1 MPMPRPGPPFSKA
14 VPALPLLLTLR
25 LAAAGC
31 AEQRVAKANT
41 PREKMKLLGARPQH
55 DTFGIADAMLV
66 ADAKKNLKAAQLY
79 YTRKAYVG
87 ALQRCE
93 ETMAVFQRFDKF
105 DEVLYIAGMSSARL
119 SRKEGK
125 QPPPAAMTTEK
136 YRVLARQYLTQ
147 LVNEH
152 PKSGF
157 RKRAE
162 EELRSLGEPASK
174 ADAKQ

>member
-1 MPMPRPGPPFSKA
+1 MKKLLLACFLACSALGAADVAKGQAASKPA
-14 VPALPLLLTLR
+14 GQDLEANALPD
-25 LAAAGC
+25 
-31 AEQRVAKANT
+31 E
-41 PREKMKLLGARPQH
+41 
-55 DTFGIADAMLV
+55 MLV

-93 ETMAVFQRFDKF
+93 ETMAVFQRFNKF

-119 SRKEGK
+119 SRREGK
-125 QPPPAAMTTEK
+125 QSPTLAPEK
-136 YRVLARQYLTQ
+136 YLILARQYLTQ

-152 PKSGF
+152 PKSSF

-162 EELRSLGEPASK
+162 EELRIIGAPAPQVSEK
-174 ADAKQ
+174 

>member
-1 MPMPRPGPPFSKA
+1 MKK
-14 VPALPLLLTLR
+14 LLLACCLVCFALGAVDT
-25 LAAAGC
+25 
-31 AEQRVAKANT
+31 AKA
-41 PREKMKLLGARPQH
+41 Q
-55 DTFGIADAMLV
+55 DTSKPADQEQEVNALADVMLI

-79 YTRKAYVG
+79 YARKAYVG

-125 QPPPAAMTTEK
+125 QPAPATMTPEK
-136 YRVLARQYLTQ
+136 YLVLARQYLAQ

-152 PKSGF
+152 PKSSF

-162 EELRSLGEPASK
+162 EELRSIGAPAPQVSEK
-174 ADAKQ
+174 

>member
-1 MPMPRPGPPFSKA
+1 MKKLLLACCVLCFAFGAARAQESPKPAGQDLEA
-14 VPALPLLLTLR
+14 NALPD
-25 LAAAGC
+25 
-31 AEQRVAKANT
+31 E
-41 PREKMKLLGARPQH
+41 
-55 DTFGIADAMLV
+55 MLI

-93 ETMAVFQRFDKF
+93 ETMAVFQRFNKF

-119 SRKEGK
+119 SRREGK
-125 QPPPAAMTTEK
+125 QPPPASMTPAK
-136 YRVLARQYLTQ
+136 YLILARQYLTQ

-152 PKSGF
+152 PKSSF

-162 EELRSLGEPASK
+162 EELRGLGEPAPQ

>member
-1 MPMPRPGPPFSKA
+1 MKK
-14 VPALPLLLTLR
+14 LLLTCCLICFVAGG
-25 LAAAGC
+25 AAQA
-31 AEQRVAKANT
+31 QDTSKPANQDLEANAL
-41 PREKMKLLGARPQH
+41 PDELL
-55 DTFGIADAMLV
+55 I

-125 QPPPAAMTTEK
+125 QPPALAPEK
-136 YRVLARQYLTQ
+136 YLILARQYLTQ
-147 LVNEH
+147 LVQEH

-162 EELRSLGEPASK
+162 EELRAIGEPAPQANEK
-174 ADAKQ
+174 

>member
-1 MPMPRPGPPFSKA
+1 MKKF
-14 VPALPLLLTLR
+14 LL
-25 LAAAGC
+25 AGC
-31 AEQRVAKANT
+31 LLCFA
-41 PREKMKLLGARPQH
+41 LGA
-55 DTFGIADAMLV
+55 ADAVRAQDSAKPSGQELDANSLPEELLI

-93 ETMAVFQRFDKF
+93 ETIAVYQRFKKF

-125 QPPPAAMTTEK
+125 QSLPAEMSAEK
-136 YRVLARQYLTQ
+136 YLILARQYLTQ

-162 EELRSLGEPASK
+162 EELRALG
-174 ADAKQ
+174 DAKPQADEK

>member
-1 MPMPRPGPPFSKA
+1 MKKLLLACCLVCFGLGAGGAARAQDTSKPA
-14 VPALPLLLTLR
+14 NQDLEANALPEELL
-25 LAAAGC
+25 
-31 AEQRVAKANT
+31 
-41 PREKMKLLGARPQH
+41 
-55 DTFGIADAMLV
+55 I

-93 ETMAVFQRFDKF
+93 ETMAVFQRFNKF

-125 QPPPAAMTTEK
+125 QPPALAPEK
-136 YRVLARQYLTQ
+136 YLILARQYLGQ
-147 LVNEH
+147 LVSEH
-152 PKSGF
+152 PKSSF

-162 EELRSLGEPASK
+162 EELRSIGQPVPQ
-174 ADAKQ
+174 ADDK

>member
-1 MPMPRPGPPFSKA
+1 MKRI
-14 VPALPLLLTLR
+14 LLAGCVLCV
-25 LAAAGC
+25 AFGAAG
-31 AEQRVAKANT
+31 AAHAQEKPKSSEQELDAN
-41 PREKMKLLGARPQH
+41 PLNDALLE
-55 DTFGIADAMLV
+55 I
-66 ADAKKNLKAAQLY
+66 DAKKNLKAAQLY
-79 YTRKAYVG
+79 FTRKAYVG

-93 ETMAVFQRFDKF
+93 ETIAVYQRFKKF

-125 QPPPAAMTTEK
+125 QPLPAGMASDK
-136 YRVLARQYLTQ
+136 YLVLARQYLTQ

-162 EELRSLGEPASK
+162 EELSGIGDAPRQ

>member
-1 MPMPRPGPPFSKA
+1 MKKLLLACCLICFMLGGAARAQEGTSKPGNQDLGA
-14 VPALPLLLTLR
+14 NALPDELL
-25 LAAAGC
+25 
-31 AEQRVAKANT
+31 
-41 PREKMKLLGARPQH
+41 
-55 DTFGIADAMLV
+55 I

-93 ETMAVFQRFDKF
+93 ETMAVFQRFNKF

-119 SRKEGK
+119 ARKEGK
-125 QPPPAAMTTEK
+125 QPPTLAPEK
-136 YRVLARQYLTQ
+136 YLVLARQYLTQ
-147 LVNEH
+147 LVQEH

-162 EELRSLGEPASK
+162 EELRAIGEPAPQANEK
-174 ADAKQ
+174 

>member
-1 MPMPRPGPPFSKA
+1 MLCFVSGAAASVRAQDNQKPPAGQDLDANS
-14 VPALPLLLTLR
+14 LPEELLL
-25 LAAAGC
+25 
-31 AEQRVAKANT
+31 
-41 PREKMKLLGARPQH
+41 
-55 DTFGIADAMLV
+55 

-93 ETMAVFQRFDKF
+93 ETIAVYQRFKKF

-119 SRKEGK
+119 ARKEGK
-125 QPPPAAMTTEK
+125 QTLPAEMTPEK
-136 YRVLARQYLTQ
+136 YLVLARQYLSQ

-162 EELRSLGEPASK
+162 EELRMLDASAPQ

>member
-1 MPMPRPGPPFSKA
+1 MKK
-14 VPALPLLLTLR
+14 LLLACCLVCFVSG
-25 LAAAGC
+25 AAATVLAQDNQKPTAGQDL
-31 AEQRVAKANT
+31 EANT
-41 PREKMKLLGARPQH
+41 LPDELL
-55 DTFGIADAMLV
+55 I

-93 ETMAVFQRFDKF
+93 ETIAVFQRFNKF

-125 QPPPAAMTTEK
+125 QPPALAPEK
-136 YRVLARQYLTQ
+136 YAVLARQYLSQ

-162 EELRSLGEPASK
+162 EELRALGTPAPQ

>member
-1 MPMPRPGPPFSKA
+1 MKRVLLACCLISFAYGVSAGAAYAQEKPKSAGQELDANPLSD
-14 VPALPLLLTLR
+14 ALL
-25 LAAAGC
+25 
-31 AEQRVAKANT
+31 EV
-41 PREKMKLLGARPQH
+41 
-55 DTFGIADAMLV
+55 
-66 ADAKKNLKAAQLY
+66 DAKKNLKAAQLY
-79 YTRKAYVG
+79 FTRKAYIG

-93 ETMAVFQRFDKF
+93 ETIAVYQRFKKF

-125 QPPPAAMTTEK
+125 QPLPAEMTAEK
-136 YRVLARQYLTQ
+136 YLALARQYLNQ
-147 LVNEH
+147 LVSEH

-162 EELRSLGEPASK
+162 EELRTLGESPSQ

>member
-1 MPMPRPGPPFSKA
+1 MKKLLLVCCLVCFVAGGAARAQDTSKPA
-14 VPALPLLLTLR
+14 NQDLEANALPDELL
-25 LAAAGC
+25 
-31 AEQRVAKANT
+31 
-41 PREKMKLLGARPQH
+41 
-55 DTFGIADAMLV
+55 I

-93 ETMAVFQRFDKF
+93 ETMAVFQRFNKF

-125 QPPPAAMTTEK
+125 QPPTLAPEK
-136 YRVLARQYLTQ
+136 YLILARQYLTQ
-147 LVNEH
+147 LVQEH

-162 EELRSLGEPASK
+162 EELRSIGEPAPQANEK
-174 ADAKQ
+174 